1 MVRVKPK
8 VRPSARAYLDN
19 SSVQRAKQFF
29 LSLVNLIAVASL
41 ELR

>member
-19 SSVQRAKQFF
+19 SSVQRAEQFF
-29 LSLVNLIAVASL
+29 LSPVNLIAVASL